1 VCADAEEAA
10 RVESQLKMVIRP
22 MYSNPPV
29 HGARLVAEVLGDSK
43 LRAQWATECK

>member
-1 VCADAEEAA
+1 VCADAQEAA

-29 HGARLVAEVLGDSK
+29 HGARLVAEVLGDPK
-43 LRAQWATECK
+43 LRTQWATECK